1 MMDPSL
7 DLGSL
12 ISMPLDPNLFG
23 QPQQQ
28 PHQMGHQNNGGGGNM
43 RTAAMAGPSGTR
55 ADVVLN
61 PQQPGGGGGGDGGG
75 GGGLK
80 SMMSLVLNPH
90 QPGGGSGGG
99 GGISGVDGGGGGLK
113 SMMSLGGLGLSGMF
127 PMMHRCEGGLGG
139 RVGGLRDANMGLE
152 RHNSDALLW
161 DQRLYGGRE
170 VGLLSA

>member
-23 QPQQQ
+23 QPPQQQ
-28 PHQMGHQNNGGGGNM
+28 QQMGHQSNGGGGNM
-43 RTAAMAGPSGTR
+43 RTAAVAGPSGTR

-61 PQQPGGGGGGDGGG
+61 PHLPGGDSGG

-90 QPGGGSGGG
+90 QPGGGGGGG
-99 GGISGVDGGGGGLK
+99 GGISGGDGGGGGLK
-113 SMMSLGGLGLSGMF
+113 SMMSRGGLGLSGMF
-127 PMMHRCEGGLGG
+127 PMMHRCEGQSGWIT
-139 RVGGLRDANMGLE
+139 RC
-152 RHNSDALLW
+152 
-161 DQRLYGGRE
+161 
-170 VGLLSA
+170 